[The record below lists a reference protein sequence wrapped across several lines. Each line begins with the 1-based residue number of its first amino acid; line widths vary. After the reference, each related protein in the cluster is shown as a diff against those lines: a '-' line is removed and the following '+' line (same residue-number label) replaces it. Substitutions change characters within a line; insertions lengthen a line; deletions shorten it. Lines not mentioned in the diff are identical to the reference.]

1 MPSGLWNLA
10 RAILDVDRMGANS
23 RDYCFPAWAPMI
35 SLPDKRCGFR
45 AKSAVDATEAP
56 PALAGKRILK
66 RYATE
71 EEP

>member
-1 MPSGLWNLA
+1 
-10 RAILDVDRMGANS
+10 
-23 RDYCFPAWAPMI
+23 MI
-35 SLPDKRCGFR
+35 SLPYKRCGFR
-45 AKSAVDATEAP
+45 AKNAVDATEAP